1 MDPRESRLNGEKT
14 ESGRDAGGRFASGNP
29 GGPGRP
35 RRETERAYL
44 AAMADAV
51 PPDTW
56 RVIVEAAAA
65 SAFQGD
71 RHAREWLSAYLMGMP
86 EGRAITLHALAVQE
100 MSGTD
105 PVAAEAE
112 IDSLLSGL

>member
-1 MDPRESRLNGEKT
+1 MENRENRLNGMKT
-14 ESGRDAGGRFASGNP
+14 ESGRDAGGRFAPGNP
-29 GGPGRP
+29 GGQGRP
-35 RRETERAYL
+35 RRETERAYV

-56 RVIVEAAAA
+56 RAIVAVAAA

-100 MSGTD
+100 LSGSD
-105 PVAAEAE
+105 PVSADAE
-112 IDSLLSGL
+112 IDSLLSGF